1 MLKEE
6 FSDWNVY
13 DKRDSKAR
21 ALSFADW
28 HVFNICNSSSR
39 RESLQRCLRGLKG
52 GYGAARE
59 DKPPKAGDY
68 KGLVANG
75 QQAKLY
81 LSVSVNCISQIPEVY
96 FSDLARCISQTLP

>member
-6 FSDWNVY
+6 FWHVY
-13 DKRDSKAR
+13 DMRDSKAR

-68 KGLVANG
+68 KGLVAMAG
-75 QQAKLY
+75 KL
-81 LSVSVNCISQIPEVY
+81 NCICL
-96 FSDLARCISQTLP
+96 FL